1 MSVLTNC
8 IECFTKSIYL
18 LILLTMGLGLS
29 ITSIVLGSIN
39 LYSNCTG
46 YSQIPSYLISI
57 GVIGVVVYLVRISD
71 NLNKKDDDEKKDSC
85 FVNLLYLAQLGV
97 LIWGSVIL
105 FGKPKPECDRVL
117 FDYAFAITITP
128 YAFFAFY
135 LLVACC
141 AACCDLED
149 DKNQNKEKENKN
161 DTIVTID
168 IKSES
173 NV

>member
-8 IECFTKSIYL
+8 IECFTKSMYL
-18 LILLTMGLGLS
+18 LILLTMGVGLS
-29 ITSIVLGSIN
+29 VTSIVLGSIN

-57 GVIGVVVYLVRISD
+57 GVIGVVMFLVKISD
-71 NLNKKDDDEKKDSC
+71 NLNKKEDEEKKDSC

-135 LLVACC
+135 LLIGCCYACC
-141 AACCDLED
+141 NLED
-149 DKNQNKEKENKN
+149 DNIKNKEKKN
-161 DTIVTID
+161 DTNVTID